1 MRHLLRFVYR
11 GILQLHPQDF
21 RVQFGNEMLWIFDQ
35 EMHDEESR
43 SGTAALRLVLD
54 GMLSILIQNVRPR
67 IQPQIEAAGP
77 IYREVDSAIPA
88 ERYAQATLVIL
99 CCTLSLTLFLSMVVP
114 RVSVS
119 VKGLL
124 YTPIHLL
131 SSIQSDGR

>member
-1 MRHLLRFVYR
+1 MRHLLRLAYR
-11 GILQLHPQDF
+11 AILCLHPHGF
-21 RVQFGNEMLWIFDQ
+21 RAEFGDEMLWIFD
-35 EMHDEESR
+35 EEAR
-43 SGTAALRLVLD
+43 NGAALPRLVLD
-54 GMLSILIQNVRPR
+54 GMLSIVIQNVRPR
-67 IQPQIEAAGP
+67 IQPQVEAAGP

-99 CCTLSLTLFLSMVVP
+99 CCSLSLTLFLSMVVP

-131 SSIQSDGR
+131 SSIQPNER

>member
-1 MRHLLRFVYR
+1 MRSLFRLAYR
-11 GILQLHPQDF
+11 VILHLHPQDF
-21 RVQFGNEMLWIFDQ
+21 RAEFGNEMLWIFDQ
-35 EMHDEESR
+35 QMQQEESR
-43 SGTAALRLVLD
+43 SATVALRLVLD

-67 IQPQIEAAGP
+67 IQPQVEAAGP

-99 CCTLSLTLFLSMVVP
+99 CCSLSLTLFLSMVVP

-124 YTPIHLL
+124 YTPIKFL
-131 SSIQSDGR
+131 SSVPKT